1 MPQPSYIALELMI
14 NKLSEFIER
23 LFGKKEKSEFEKVN
37 ELNTALKNEFDLSIF
52 EIIENSFE
60 TWKVKIEK
68 VDSTTLNDIISMLFY
83 VSISNNKN
91 QTYQRL
97 KANGKLNE
105 KILELIS
112 FTENKF
118 KQLSLESS
126 NAKNSIQ
133 QIMKKRTSYNSRF
146 AQLLVLL

>member
-91 QTYQRL
+91 QTYHRL
-97 KANGKLNE
+97 KANGTE
-105 KILELIS
+105 KGIREEGCL
-112 FTENKF
+112 
-118 KQLSLESS
+118 LS
-126 NAKNSIQ
+126 K
-133 QIMKKRTSYNSRF
+133 
-146 AQLLVLL
+146 